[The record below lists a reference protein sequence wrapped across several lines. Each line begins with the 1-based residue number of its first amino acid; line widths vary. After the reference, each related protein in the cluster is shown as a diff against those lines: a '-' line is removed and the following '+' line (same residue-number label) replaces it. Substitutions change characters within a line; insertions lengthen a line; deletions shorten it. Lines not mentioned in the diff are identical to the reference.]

1 VWDADGVLL
10 ASTDTSETVGESV
23 SSDPLLTDALND
35 HQPYQVVD
43 DEYSFSTV
51 GAPRTKATLLE
62 TFTPF
67 RVKDQVQPVG
77 AVQVDFLYSMLQDA
91 AAHPW
96 DTWSRAFLALAVLCT
111 VVFVISMLRKPLPRE
126 KRPIVLSAT
135 PTTAAVA
142 APAAP
147 PSAES
152 THLEQ
157 ELQVAREQLQQ
168 ASEAFAFLET
178 KMKEG
183 TGGHASSVDVDAALS
198 RITELEVALRKAE
211 ADAEQARTVSHD
223 DLERVRRESE
233 ERMAELQR
241 QVDEA
246 SKPDPELEELRA
258 KLVDTEQR
266 AQKAESALATARAAV
281 QAAKQ
286 EVEDAPEETS
296 VDLIEELEAK
306 VAEAEARAREAEEE
320 ALKITPEATDLRTK
334 LAQAAARKKLGSS

>member
-1 VWDADGVLL
+1 
-10 ASTDTSETVGESV
+10 
-23 SSDPLLTDALND
+23 
-35 HQPYQVVD
+35 
-43 DEYSFSTV
+43 
-51 GAPRTKATLLE
+51 
-62 TFTPF
+62 
-67 RVKDQVQPVG
+67 VG

-96 DTWSRAFLALAVLCT
+96 DTWSRAFLALAVLFT
-111 VVFVISMLRKPLPRE
+111 VLFVISMLRKPLPRE
-126 KRPIVLSAT
+126 KRPVVLTAS
-135 PTTAAVA
+135 PTNTVVA